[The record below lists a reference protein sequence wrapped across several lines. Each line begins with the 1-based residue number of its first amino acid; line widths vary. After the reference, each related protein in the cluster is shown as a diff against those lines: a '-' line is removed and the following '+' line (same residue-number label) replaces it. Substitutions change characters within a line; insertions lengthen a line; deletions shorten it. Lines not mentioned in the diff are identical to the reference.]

1 MNRTATLKLKV
12 QIRECRVPLY
22 SSTRPQPG
30 INLRVAAGESHH
42 GPDADKAHSLKALIF
57 PSRTSH
63 TRFFPK
69 KHSFS
74 YSYLL
79 VGIPV
84 GWRGSFRSLLSADL
98 DSLQR
103 DGLRRKRA
111 WFSIEGADYLHRGY
125 DARGLHGKLE
135 SYLKTQNED
144 SRAYPFAYLVTA
156 PRFLGYS
163 FNPVSFW
170 YLYDEKRSL
179 KAMILEVNNTFDERR
194 MYFLKGCHQDELSER
209 VNNQGLTLKTGDL
222 DKVHDADEANKE
234 YHGEKAKKFTD
245 SWSKD
250 FHVSPFNS
258 RKGSYGLSAYDPL
271 SQGKINNTITM
282 SSSKGHPK
290 LVAKIFSTGNSIDP
304 LHMGTLDI
312 MKFVAVWW
320 WVGFVTF
327 PRIVREAAKLFFR
340 RKLHV
345 WYRPEVMRDS
355 LGRKKTREERL
366 RHSAPVA
373 GRTTLTTT
381 RNIESCFRAF
391 LKSAIEESEMQ
402 VPVKYTAAMS
412 STSETF
418 FPLQLR
424 DSPRTP
430 FEHSSKEAV
439 ELKIA
444 TPLFY
449 SNVVRHSHISEF
461 ITSSL
466 LTLPPNAQT
475 FYTSNPQALLDLFD
489 TRPRP
494 LGLKNSLQ
502 QQSAVKTS
510 LRWRFLRW
518 LRNVFPRTHNT
529 IVSPHRPTVKVQD
542 IRPFPLSPIDVFAQ
556 QSQDI
561 EMANRYR
568 KAVIKLLISDIA
580 VFGQPILLDALDY
593 AIRIALCYI
602 LVKTIGAAV
611 SQIAGAGIMMN
622 VGTLHDRAAL
632 VKLVLGCSGV
642 HLWWAFKKMF

>member
-1 MNRTATLKLKV
+1 
-12 QIRECRVPLY
+12 
-22 SSTRPQPG
+22 
-30 INLRVAAGESHH
+30 
-42 GPDADKAHSLKALIF
+42 
-57 PSRTSH
+57 
-63 TRFFPK
+63 
-69 KHSFS
+69 
-74 YSYLL
+74 
-79 VGIPV
+79 
-84 GWRGSFRSLLSADL
+84 
-98 DSLQR
+98 
-103 DGLRRKRA
+103 
-111 WFSIEGADYLHRGY
+111 
-125 DARGLHGKLE
+125 
-135 SYLKTQNED
+135 
-144 SRAYPFAYLVTA
+144 
-156 PRFLGYS
+156 
-163 FNPVSFW
+163 
-170 YLYDEKRSL
+170 
-179 KAMILEVNNTFDERR
+179 MILEVNNTFDERR

-209 VNNQGLTLKTGDL
+209 VNNQGLPLKTGDL
-222 DKVHDADEANKE
+222 DKVHDADEASKE
-234 YHGEKAKKFTD
+234 YYGEKAKKFTD

-290 LVAKIFSTGNSIDP
+290 LVAKIFSMGNSIDP
-304 LHMGTLDI
+304 LDMGTLDI

-355 LGRKKTREERL
+355 LGRKETREERL

-402 VPVKYTAAMS
+402 VPFKYTAAMS
-412 STSETF
+412 PTSETF
-418 FPLQLR
+418 FPRQLR

-430 FEHSSKEAV
+430 SEHSSKEAI

-502 QQSAVKTS
+502 QQSTAKKS

-518 LRNVFPRTHNT
+518 LRNLFPQTHTT
-529 IVSPHRPTVKVQD
+529 IVSPHSPARKMQD
-542 IRPFPLSPIDVFAQ
+542 IRPFPLSPTDVFAQ
-556 QSQDI
+556 QSQDL

-568 KAVIKLLISDIA
+568 KTVVKLLISDIVA
-580 VFGQPILLDALDY
+580 FGQPILLDALDY
-593 AIRIALCYI
+593 AICIALCYI
-602 LVKTIGAAV
+602 FVKSIGATI
-611 SQIAGAGIMMN
+611 SQIVGKGIIMN
-622 VGTLHDRAAL
+622 DGTLHDPAAL

-642 HLWWAFKKMF
+642 HLWWGFKEMF